1 MSKLARSHV
10 WPEGHWGWP
19 IKVTHKHGLRCG
31 EMIFVGGQVAL
42 DPDGRVL
49 APNDLAAQID
59 ITMAYIA
66 RVLAGFGVELDD
78 IVKVDIFYVS
88 HGDVDEAAAVGRV
101 RRHFSTDPPPVAM
114 AVPLPNL
121 AYPGMVV
128 EIEVIAM
135 RGIDGARLA
144 RRAHNPPDHWAW
156 PFSHGLQCRDLVF
169 VGLQMPLEKNGRV
182 LAPNDSVEQARLNI
196 ENMRRVLA
204 GFGAELDDMCRIN
217 TFYLGHGTAEDWAQA
232 GTIRGN
238 AFRWPGPVAT
248 GVPVP
253 RQLPHGNTLRQHGIA
268 AWGWDGTRPVRR
280 ALRPKGHWDWPNPVN
295 FQQGVK
301 VGPMIFVGGQVSAD
315 AKATIIHPGDV
326 VAQTKLV
333 MEFIRRTLAEYE
345 AGMDDVVKINCFYK
359 GGADE
364 ATLHRN
370 FAVRSAC
377 FTEPGPATTGV
388 PLETLGLGAGGMEIE
403 IEALAMKA

>member
-1 MSKLARSHV
+1 
-10 WPEGHWGWP
+10 
-19 IKVTHKHGLRCG
+19 
-31 EMIFVGGQVAL
+31 
-42 DPDGRVL
+42 
-49 APNDLAAQID
+49 
-59 ITMAYIA
+59 
-66 RVLAGFGVELDD
+66 
-78 IVKVDIFYVS
+78 
-88 HGDVDEAAAVGRV
+88 
-101 RRHFSTDPPPVAM
+101 
-114 AVPLPNL
+114 
-121 AYPGMVV
+121 V

-135 RGIDGARLA
+135 RGVDGARLA
-144 RRAHNPPDHWAW
+144 RRAHNPPGHWAW

-253 RQLPHGNTLRQHGIA
+253 HQLPHGNTLRQHGIA

-301 VGPMIFVGGQVSAD
+301 VGPIIFVGGQVSAD

-333 MEFIRRTLAEYE
+333 MEFIQRTLAEYG